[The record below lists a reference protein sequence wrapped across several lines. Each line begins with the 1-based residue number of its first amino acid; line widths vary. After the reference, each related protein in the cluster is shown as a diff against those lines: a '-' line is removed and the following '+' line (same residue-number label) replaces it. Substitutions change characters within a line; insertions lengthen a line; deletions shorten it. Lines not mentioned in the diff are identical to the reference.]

1 MTLSVHLTVSNYER
15 SGAQGNEG
23 GAIDNG
29 ALPHRAY
36 RSPGISFAHGSGWA
50 GYDRRNT
57 YYTGSGIRTFSDPV
71 PLRLGEEHGHG
82 DCCTC

>member
-1 MTLSVHLTVSNYER
+1 MRPVWGTPYNSGDDYSSSSVELLRR

-50 GYDRRNT
+50 GHDWRDTNFYFQGGAGGKL
-57 YYTGSGIRTFSDPV
+57 YS
-71 PLRLGEEHGHG
+71 PLGG
-82 DCCTC
+82 